1 MFRTKIYPW
10 CASVTG
16 KSGLSLICCDIYKK
30 NVNYLVALQTLSV
43 HTIVSPWFPKTCK
56 FLTT

>member
-43 HTIVSPWFPKTCK
+43 HTIVSP
-56 FLTT
+56 